1 MAIVPPKG
9 EIKIVYI
16 LKCKITKLQVQKGFI
31 RNAVKET
38 LYLSGRKT
46 LTFQQNFIPE
56 WYDMLNSQ
64 GSYQLA
70 KSGKNRESQALSDIY
85 RKRLSNLDKASQ

>member
-1 MAIVPPKG
+1 MLWKKPYTFRG
-9 EIKIVYI
+9 E
-16 LKCKITKLQVQKGFI
+16 
-31 RNAVKET
+31 
-38 LYLSGRKT
+38 KT

-64 GSYQLA
+64 GSYLLA

-85 RKRLSNLDKASQ
+85 RKRLNNLGKASQ